1 MYKLALNFLLLF
13 IIGNQLQAQFAP
25 PAGQPGS
32 DAIHADSSC
41 FINWATSCTLERG
54 LMRIDNPGLGYAG
67 YGTEAAATGKA
78 DNNVVSL
85 GDGGKAV
92 LQFEFPLW
100 NGPGPDFAVFEN
112 TFSDEFLELAQVA
125 VSSDGIN
132 YFYFPS
138 ISLTPTE
145 VQVGGFGILDATKI
159 HLLAGKYKVFYGV
172 PFDLDSIA
180 DNPLLDK
187 MAISHI
193 AIKDVVGKLD
203 AELGSF
209 DSRNQLIN
217 DPWPTPFPTSG
228 FDLDAVGVIHDASN
242 LTVDEKH
249 GLNAGFYPNPFGD
262 QISLKAADHKQF
274 SINVYDSFGEIIFE
288 STRLYSGDQITTSE
302 WKKGLYLIQIK
313 SANNTRVLK
322 MLKL

>member
-1 MYKLALNFLLLF
+1 MNKLVFNFLLLF
-13 IIGNQLQAQFAP
+13 TIGNQLQAQFAP
-25 PAGQPGS
+25 PAGQPDS

-41 FINWATSCTLERG
+41 FINWATTCTLERG
-54 LMRIDNPGLGYAG
+54 LIQIDNPELGYAN
-67 YGTEAAATGKA
+67 YGTQAAATGKA
-78 DNNVVSL
+78 DNVVVSL
-85 GDGGKAV
+85 GDGGEAV
-92 LQFEFPLW
+92 LQFAFPLW

-112 TFSDEFLELAQVA
+112 AITDDFLELAFVA

-132 YFYFPS
+132 YFRFPS
-138 ISLTPTE
+138 VSLTAVDE
-145 VQVGGFGILDATKI
+145 QVGSFGSLDATKI
-159 HLLAGKYKVFYGV
+159 HLLGGKYRSFYGV

-180 DNPLLDK
+180 DNPLLNK

-193 AIKDVVGKLD
+193 AIKDVVGKLGD
-203 AELGSF
+203 ELGSF

-249 GLNAGFYPNPFGD
+249 GLNAGFYPNPFDD
-262 QISLKAADHKQF
+262 QISLKATDQKQF
-274 SINVYDSFGEIIFE
+274 SINVYDSFGKIIFE
-288 STRLYSGDQITTSE
+288 STSVYPGDQITTSE
-302 WKKGLYLIQIK
+302 WRRGVYVIQLK
-313 SANNTRVLK
+313 STDNSSVLK

>member
-1 MYKLALNFLLLF
+1 MSKLYLNFLLLF
-13 IIGNQLQAQFAP
+13 MIGNQLQAQFAP
-25 PAGQPGS
+25 PAGQAGT

-41 FINWATSCTLERG
+41 FINWATICTLERG
-54 LMRIDNPGLGYAG
+54 LIQIDKPELGYAD
-67 YGTEAAATGKA
+67 YGTEASATGKA

-85 GDGGKAV
+85 GDGGEAV
-92 LQFEFPLW
+92 LQFAFPLW

-112 TFSDEFLELAQVA
+112 TFTDEFLELAFVA

-132 YFYFPS
+132 YFRFPS
-138 ISLTPTE
+138 VSLTAVDE
-145 VQVGGFGILDATKI
+145 QVGSFGSLDATKI
-159 HLLAGKYKVFYGV
+159 HLLAGKYRSFYGV

-203 AELGSF
+203 VELGSF

-217 DPWPTPFPTSG
+217 DPWPTPFPSSG

-242 LTVDEKH
+242 LAVDEKN
-249 GLNAGFYPNPFGD
+249 GLNASFYPNPFVD
-262 QISLKAADHKQF
+262 QISLKAADQKQF
-274 SINVYDSFGEIIFE
+274 SLNVYDSFGKIIFE
-288 STRLYSGDQITTSE
+288 STTLYSGDQIATSG

-313 SANNTRVLK
+313 SANNTSIFK

>member
-1 MYKLALNFLLLF
+1 MNKLVLNFLLLF
-13 IIGNQLQAQFAP
+13 MIGNQLQAQFAP

-41 FINWATSCTLERG
+41 FINWATTCTLDRG
-54 LMRIDNPGLGYAG
+54 LIQIDKPGLGYAS
-67 YGTEAAATGKA
+67 YGTEASATGKA

-85 GDGGKAV
+85 GDGGEAI
-92 LQFEFPLW
+92 LQFAFPLW

-112 TFSDEFLELAQVA
+112 AFTDDFLELAFVA

-132 YFYFPS
+132 YFRFPS
-138 ISLTPTE
+138 VSLTAVDE
-145 VQVGGFGILDATKI
+145 QIGSFGSLDATKI
-159 HLLAGKYKVFYGV
+159 HLLAGKYRSFYGV

-187 MAISHI
+187 MAVSHI

-203 AELGSF
+203 DELGSF

-217 DPWPTPFPTSG
+217 DLWPTPFPTSG

-242 LTVDEKH
+242 LAVDEKH
-249 GLNAGFYPNPFGD
+249 GLNAVFYPNPFDD
-262 QISLKAADHKQF
+262 QISLKAADQKLF
-274 SINVYDSFGEIIFE
+274 SVIVYDSFGKIIFE
-288 STRLYSGDQITTSE
+288 STRVYSGDQIITSE
-302 WKKGLYLIQIK
+302 WRRGLYLIQLK
-313 SANNTRVLK
+313 SANNTSVIK